1 MLIAGCARCGE
12 PYPAAGLPELCPAC
26 GGFWGYPEGLP
37 WSPPAAGS
45 GFRRWAGALGL
56 EPAELPERELGD
68 LERCGPRSLDGVAVV
83 QEGSFPEGT
92 FKERGAEVM
101 AAVCARRGLR
111 EVFLDSS
118 GNAGLAVAAA
128 CAARGIACRVL
139 VPGST
144 PEEKLA
150 RLRAVGALVEVIP
163 GDRAAAAEAA
173 RALRG
178 RLPYASHVY
187 QPFFLAG
194 VATLAWELA
203 ESLAGGPLAPGGRW
217 EAAGPPSSAGRAIER
232 VLLPSG
238 NGSLLL
244 GLALGLDALVAA
256 GRLARLPALHAV
268 QLAGYASLAPEGPG
282 VRGSGSP
289 VAAGIAVAEPPR
301 RAEIAAALERA
312 GGDVTIVTEEEIAG
326 ARRELA
332 ARGFPTDPTGAAAWS
347 GLLNRPDLPR
357 EGTVV
362 ILTSRG

>member
-1 MLIAGCARCGE
+1 
-12 PYPAAGLPELCPAC
+12 LCPAC

-150 RLRAVGALVEVIP
+150 RLRAVGARVEVIP